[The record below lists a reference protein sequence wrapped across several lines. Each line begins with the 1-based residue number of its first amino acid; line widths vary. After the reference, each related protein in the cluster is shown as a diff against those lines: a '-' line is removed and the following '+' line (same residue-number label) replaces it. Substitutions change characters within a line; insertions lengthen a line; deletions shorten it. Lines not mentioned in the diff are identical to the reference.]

1 MRIVVA
7 VKILPDSKD
16 LRAGNDGALDF
27 SHARN
32 VVSEYDLN
40 AIEAAAQ
47 LAASQELY
55 FATNDAL
62 EHADARATAQ
72 ALSLA
77 LQDVGGWDVVICGDG
92 SDDFYAKQVDAQL
105 AATLNVPCVNG
116 ATLLQAGDGCIVVER
131 VLEDVVET
139 VEVPLP
145 AVISV
150 QPSVAVPR
158 TPSMK
163 DILAAG
169 KKPMHVAPL
178 DVASE
183 ETVEWVECKVPEP
196 TPRKKQICHVS
207 DEGAIASF
215 AASLKAA
222 L

>member
-47 LAASQELY
+47 LAASQEGSTVKVLSVGPASIDESKVKKNILSRGVDELY

-105 AATLNVPCVNG
+105 AATLNVPCVN
-116 ATLLQAGDGCIVVER
+116 ARLFCRQ
-131 VLEDVVET
+131 ET
-139 VEVPLP
+139 AVSWSSACSRMWWRRWRCLCPPSSRCSHRLP
-145 AVISV
+145 FLGLR
-150 QPSVAVPR
+150 P
-158 TPSMK
+158 
-163 DILAAG
+163 
-169 KKPMHVAPL
+169 
-178 DVASE
+178 
-183 ETVEWVECKVPEP
+183 
-196 TPRKKQICHVS
+196 
-207 DEGAIASF
+207 
-215 AASLKAA
+215 
-222 L
+222 

>member
-47 LAASQELY
+47 LAASQEGSTVKVLSVGPASIDESKVKKNILSRGVDELY

-105 AATLNVPCVNG
+105 AATLN
-116 ATLLQAGDGCIVVER
+116 
-131 VLEDVVET
+131 
-139 VEVPLP
+139 VPLP

>member
-1 MRIVVA
+1 M
-7 VKILPDSKD
+7 
-16 LRAGNDGALDF
+16 
-27 SHARN
+27 
-32 VVSEYDLN
+32 
-40 AIEAAAQ
+40 
-47 LAASQELY
+47 
-55 FATNDAL
+55 
-62 EHADARATAQ
+62 
-72 ALSLA
+72 
-77 LQDVGGWDVVICGDG
+77 ICGDG

-215 AASLKAA
+215 AASRTAA

>member
-47 LAASQELY
+47 LAASQEGSTVKVLSVGPASIDESKVKKNILSRGVDELY

-116 ATLLQAGDGCIVVER
+116 ATLLQAGDGCIVV
-131 VLEDVVET
+131 
-139 VEVPLP
+139 
-145 AVISV
+145 
-150 QPSVAVPR
+150 
-158 TPSMK
+158 
-163 DILAAG
+163 
-169 KKPMHVAPL
+169 
-178 DVASE
+178 
-183 ETVEWVECKVPEP
+183 
-196 TPRKKQICHVS
+196 
-207 DEGAIASF
+207 
-215 AASLKAA
+215 
-222 L
+222 

>member
-47 LAASQELY
+47 LAASQEGSTVKVLSVGPASIDESKVKKNILSRGVDELY

-92 SDDFYAKQVDAQL
+92 SDDCHHQQHGNDKAFAHGYLRKFKMS
-105 AATLNVPCVNG
+105 CSMSF
-116 ATLLQAGDGCIVVER
+116 LQYSAFKR
-131 VLEDVVET
+131 VFLHTIGIFV
-139 VEVPLP
+139 LF
-145 AVISV
+145 
-150 QPSVAVPR
+150 
-158 TPSMK
+158 
-163 DILAAG
+163 L
-169 KKPMHVAPL
+169 
-178 DVASE
+178 
-183 ETVEWVECKVPEP
+183 
-196 TPRKKQICHVS
+196 RK
-207 DEGAIASF
+207 
-215 AASLKAA
+215 LWRR
-222 L
+222 

>member
-1 MRIVVA
+1 
-7 VKILPDSKD
+7 
-16 LRAGNDGALDF
+16 
-27 SHARN
+27 
-32 VVSEYDLN
+32 
-40 AIEAAAQ
+40 
-47 LAASQELY
+47 
-55 FATNDAL
+55 
-62 EHADARATAQ
+62 
-72 ALSLA
+72 
-77 LQDVGGWDVVICGDG
+77 
-92 SDDFYAKQVDAQL
+92 
-105 AATLNVPCVNG
+105 
-116 ATLLQAGDGCIVVER
+116 
-131 VLEDVVET
+131 VET

-178 DVASE
+178 DVAPE